1 MNKDYRQNHVTTL
14 EQLEEHVSLSPSERR
29 DLCSIIEHHP
39 MAVTEYYLNLIDWDD
54 PDDPIRKMA
63 IPSADEHQLEGS
75 FDTSGEQDN
84 TKLRG
89 LQHKY
94 LQTGLILLTNSCWVH
109 CRYCFRKRLV
119 GVAVD
124 EIVHDW
130 TEILDYLSEHREITN
145 VLLSGGDPLR
155 LSTGRIADSLERLS
169 SIDHLNFIRIGTRAP
184 VVLPA
189 RITEDDELVD
199 LLRDYT
205 TTKKRMFVV
214 THFNHPR
221 EITPQSTEAVHR
233 LVDAHVAV
241 INQTVLL
248 KGVNDDPSVMADLQA
263 GLVKMGVGP
272 YYIFQ
277 CRPVSRVK
285 GSFQVPL
292 LRACEII
299 RETRELLDGIT
310 KRFRFVMSH
319 ETGKIEILGAEDDRV
334 YFKYHQ
340 SKDLNLLDQ
349 IFHRHYDDN
358 AGWFDD

>member
-1 MNKDYRQNHVTTL
+1 MSKSPVTTV
-14 EQLEEHVSLSPSERR
+14 EQLEKHVSFTSSERR
-29 DLCSIIEHHP
+29 ELKSIIEHHP
-39 MAVTEYYLNLIDWDD
+39 MAVTQYYMDLIDWSN

-63 IPSADEHQLEGS
+63 IPSVEERELDGS

-84 TKLRG
+84 TKYRG

-94 LQTGLILLTNSCWVH
+94 PQTGLILLSNSCWVH

-119 GVAVD
+119 GVSVD

-130 TEILDYLSEHREITN
+130 GGILKYLSEHTEITN

-155 LSTGRIADSLERLS
+155 LPTSRIADSLEKLS
-169 SIDHLNFIRIGTRAP
+169 GIEHLNFVRIGSRAP
-184 VVLPA
+184 VVLPS
-189 RITEDDELVD
+189 RITEDDELVR
-199 LLRDYT
+199 LLREYSSN
-205 TTKKRMFVV
+205 KKRLFVIS
-214 THFNHPR
+214 HFNHPR
-221 EITPQSTEAVHR
+221 EITPQSTEAIHR
-233 LVDAHVAV
+233 LIDSHIAV

-248 KGVNDDPSVMADLQA
+248 KGVNDDPAVMAALQM
-263 GLVKMGVGP
+263 GLIKMGVGP

-285 GSFQVPL
+285 SSFQVPL

-299 RETRELLDGIT
+299 QDTRAMLDGVT

-319 ETGKIEILGAEDDRV
+319 ETGKIEILGAVDDRV

-340 SKDLNLLDQ
+340 SKHENFLGK
-349 IFHRHYDDN
+349 IFYRRYDEN
-358 AGWFDD
+358 AGWFDE